1 MRRLICLLMTAM
13 LLTASFGALAE
24 STPSPVGSL
33 DEKVERVTVQVDRAM
48 DHLTMGNPTRMK
60 GHFFTGLWDNDT
72 SDIDARTL
80 VEGYNLIEFNNAE
93 GQYTNDPTVVTGVM
107 VTENSE
113 GDRSYIL
120 ALSNDLFYS
129 DGSPI
134 TAWDYAFSFL
144 LSVDSRINDLGG
156 IAENRDYLLGC
167 SDYVLRTAELK
178 GTGLV
183 VVDGSTLEQ
192 VETVRINE
200 EETVDFAEVLGDR
213 TELTLA
219 RNEENELILLPEDET
234 IPEELLVHVNQ
245 DGIIQ
250 DWHYEEGVRIFADG
264 SHAMLPGVHVTSDS
278 TLILT
283 VDHRF
288 LPFFYEM
295 GMLYGSPYPIQAVAP
310 GVEVRDDGDGAY
322 LANAKARLGQLENPD
337 APEFCVDNLK
347 VSVMDPEE
355 GYLYLPRISSGPYT
369 LVSFDGMTAEFELNP
384 YYKGNS
390 RGEKPI
396 IPSLTFTLADNEDM
410 VEKLAKGEFDALNK
424 VTKATTINDALKL
437 MSSRS
442 FLKTEEKEDGIL
454 ETEYV
459 SPNGYSM
466 INYPRIGLSYI
477 AFCCEQ
483 ETVSSKAVRQAI
495 AWCMDRDLLTRDYTG
510 GYGLRVDGYYGLGQW
525 MFGIVEGTLA
535 YPVEQPED
543 ENNAGAWKA
552 YEDEIARWE
561 ELSLDGLTVY
571 SEDLDQARR
580 LLDQDGWRLNDE
592 GIREKDGVKLD
603 LRMIY
608 PEGNAMRESFEER
621 LIPNLEKVGI
631 RLTLIP
637 VPLEELLGVYYRL
650 PEYVSGTYVSP
661 DLMDEN
667 RVRSMDMIYMASDLE
682 IVFDPSIHFILENG
696 QHSWQSTQYVDQK
709 LFDLAWD
716 MTHTEPG
723 QVLEYMQR
731 WVTFQEYFNETL
743 PMLPIY
749 SNVYFDFFIAELQN
763 YNVGETVTWG
773 QAIVGAELTEGGAA
787 TESEAQDNGLEEA
800 DDGEL
805 EVID

>member
-80 VEGYNLIEFNNAE
+80 VEGYNLIKFDNAE

-219 RNEENELILLPEDET
+219 RNEENELILPPEGET

-369 LVSFDGMTAEFELNP
+369 LVSFDGMTAEFKLNP

-787 TESEAQDNGLEEA
+787 PESEAQDNGLEEA

>member
-1 MRRLICLLMTAM
+1 
-13 LLTASFGALAE
+13 
-24 STPSPVGSL
+24 
-33 DEKVERVTVQVDRAM
+33 
-48 DHLTMGNPTRMK
+48 
-60 GHFFTGLWDNDT
+60 
-72 SDIDARTL
+72 
-80 VEGYNLIEFNNAE
+80 
-93 GQYTNDPTVVTGVM
+93 
-107 VTENSE
+107 
-113 GDRSYIL
+113 
-120 ALSNDLFYS
+120 
-129 DGSPI
+129 
-134 TAWDYAFSFL
+134 
-144 LSVDSRINDLGG
+144 
-156 IAENRDYLLGC
+156 
-167 SDYVLRTAELK
+167 
-178 GTGLV
+178 
-183 VVDGSTLEQ
+183 
-192 VETVRINE
+192 
-200 EETVDFAEVLGDR
+200 
-213 TELTLA
+213 
-219 RNEENELILLPEDET
+219 
-234 IPEELLVHVNQ
+234 
-245 DGIIQ
+245 
-250 DWHYEEGVRIFADG
+250 
-264 SHAMLPGVHVTSDS
+264 
-278 TLILT
+278 
-283 VDHRF
+283 
-288 LPFFYEM
+288 
-295 GMLYGSPYPIQAVAP
+295 
-310 GVEVRDDGDGAY
+310 
-322 LANAKARLGQLENPD
+322 
-337 APEFCVDNLK
+337 
-347 VSVMDPEE
+347 
-355 GYLYLPRISSGPYT
+355 
-369 LVSFDGMTAEFELNP
+369 
-384 YYKGNS
+384 
-390 RGEKPI
+390 
-396 IPSLTFTLADNEDM
+396 
-410 VEKLAKGEFDALNK
+410 
-424 VTKATTINDALKL
+424 
-437 MSSRS
+437 
-442 FLKTEEKEDGIL
+442 
-454 ETEYV
+454 
-459 SPNGYSM
+459 
-466 INYPRIGLSYI
+466 
-477 AFCCEQ
+477 
-483 ETVSSKAVRQAI
+483 
-495 AWCMDRDLLTRDYTG
+495 MDRDLLTRDYTG